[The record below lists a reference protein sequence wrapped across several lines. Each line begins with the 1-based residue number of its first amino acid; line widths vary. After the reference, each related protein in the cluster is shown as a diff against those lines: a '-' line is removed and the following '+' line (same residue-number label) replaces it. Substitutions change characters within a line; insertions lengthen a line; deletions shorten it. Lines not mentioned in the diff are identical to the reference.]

1 MMVFESPVTL
11 TLSKRLM
18 ILTGC
23 ETEVDWKGSP
33 ELQRRP
39 PRAILHRRL
48 CQFIDDKGFRTKM
61 NCFLL
66 VPVEAMD
73 TRIFS
78 LTQSPR
84 IGVGFA

>member
-1 MMVFESPVTL
+1 MVFKSPVTL

-23 ETEVDWKGSP
+23 ETEVDWVGDP
-33 ELQRRP
+33 ELRRWGP
-39 PRAILHRRL
+39 QVVLHRRL
-48 CQFIDDKGFRTKM
+48 CQFVDERGFRIKV
-61 NCFLL
+61 NSVLL